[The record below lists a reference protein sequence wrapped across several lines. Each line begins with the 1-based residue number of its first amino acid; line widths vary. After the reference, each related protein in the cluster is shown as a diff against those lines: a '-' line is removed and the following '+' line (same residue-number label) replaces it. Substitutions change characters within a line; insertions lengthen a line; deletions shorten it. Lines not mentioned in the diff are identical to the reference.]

1 MYDSDASDQESA
13 PAARQT
19 ANPTSDDDDDASS
32 TEYVYIDP
40 VDDPTDA
47 DDDVPSSAA
56 DSVAASVS
64 ISVPH
69 VLDDSLPDT
78 PLQTR
83 ADQLVSRYLRR
94 ATQPA
99 TPDVQKPAARQ
110 SRLVSVIETIAVD
123 SCDSSDS
130 GQATVGTGQST
141 TDGSSFQLSQSTTTT
156 PGRPLRRSVRLK
168 SINDTD
174 ARSRSNTPESHR
186 SGRSTA
192 TAATGVATGSTDE
205 LTIDEVCVSSSSQDS
220 NQPQL
225 ATSSRRPSSTHS
237 NCTTSSSLSAT
248 DHMKRRLQHSS
259 RLQRMSVD
267 MANLS
272 VSSASTTA
280 ATTAASTRTPST
292 PHRRR
297 ERLVSS
303 QTLSD
308 DTASTAGP
316 SPRKQ
321 RARTPSAKCLEAFN
335 LDELHLST
343 PRRMTRTRTP
353 AKRNDEN
360 VAVNGGAADERT
372 PPKKRVQMALD
383 VEMCSDHT
391 DETGGEATMTEQ
403 IGRSTMLY
411 DDEADVAGQQMF
423 AFRTPKKRNGM
434 AQLAALAP
442 RTPQTPKTPK
452 RRPTVTADV
461 GPQTPKT
468 PRNGAAAKALATKTP
483 SRLRSVLKRGS
494 YVEYLI
500 LLKMLNNVPTLVFI
514 AQ

>member
-1 MYDSDASDQESA
+1 MNQMYDSDASDQESA
-13 PAARQT
+13 PAARPA
-19 ANPTSDDDDDASS
+19 ANTTSDDDASS

-56 DSVAASVS
+56 ASVAASVTKS
-64 ISVPH
+64 TTPA
-69 VLDDSLPDT
+69 LDDSLPVT

-83 ADQLVSRYLRR
+83 ADQLVRRYLRR

-99 TPDVQKPAARQ
+99 TPDVQQPAARQ
-110 SRLVSVIETIAVD
+110 SRLVSVIETVFVD
-123 SCDSSDS
+123 SGDSSDS

-141 TDGSSFQLSQSTTTT
+141 TDGSPFQRSQSATT
-156 PGRPLRRSVRLK
+156 PGQPLRRSVRLK

-174 ARSRSNTPESHR
+174 ARSRSNTPASRR
-186 SGRSTA
+186 SERSTT
-192 TAATGVATGSTDE
+192 TAATGAATGSTDE

-225 ATSSRRPSSTHS
+225 ATSTHRPSSTQS
-237 NCTTSSSLSAT
+237 SCTTSSSLAAT
-248 DHMKRRLQHSS
+248 DHLKRRLQHSS

-280 ATTAASTRTPST
+280 ATTAASSRTPST

-303 QTLSD
+303 QTFSD

-335 LDELHLST
+335 LDDLHLST

-360 VAVNGGAADERT
+360 VASNGGAAGERT

-383 VEMCSDHT
+383 VDMCSDNT
-391 DETGGEATMTEQ
+391 DETGGDAAVPER

-423 AFRTPKKRNGM
+423 AFRTPKKRNAM

-452 RRPTVTADV
+452 RRPTVTAEAA
-461 GPQTPKT
+461 PQTPKT
-468 PRNGAAAKALATKTP
+468 PRNGAAAKVLATKTP

-494 YVEYLI
+494 DEQYMFYCAEYV
-500 LLKMLNNVPTLVFI
+500 
-514 AQ
+514 